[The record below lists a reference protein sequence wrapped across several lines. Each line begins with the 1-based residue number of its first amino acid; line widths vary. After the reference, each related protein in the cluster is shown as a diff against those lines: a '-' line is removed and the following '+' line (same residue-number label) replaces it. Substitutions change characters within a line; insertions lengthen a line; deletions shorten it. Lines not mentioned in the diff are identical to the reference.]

1 MQVCNSALPLSMK
14 KIIDS
19 VYNSLENE
27 NWYAALFVA
36 LTLPD
41 ICAALKAGKTSGE
54 KYAGWFE
61 KNLSQYKGFLS
72 GNDCYALRCALL
84 HSGKDDISDQR
95 KREVLEHCVFLTKG
109 AHCNLF
115 KDCVF
120 NGEKKSF
127 LQLNIQTFCKDI
139 CKAVEN
145 WLVSM
150 RSNLLVQER
159 LKTTIEIHEPGYS
172 YKGLIR
178 FV

>member
-1 MQVCNSALPLSMK
+1 MH

-19 VYNSLENE
+19 VYKALENE
-27 NWYAALFVA
+27 NWYAALFVS

-41 ICAALKAGKTSGE
+41 ICSALEHGE
-54 KYAGWFE
+54 TLGQKYADWFE
-61 KNLSQYKGFLS
+61 QNLSQYTGFLS

-84 HSGKDDISDQR
+84 HSGKDDISNK
-95 KREVLEHCVFLTKG
+95 KRQGVLEHYVFLTKG

-127 LQLNIQTFCKDI
+127 LQLNVQIFCKDI

-145 WLVSM
+145 WLVS
-150 RSNLLVQER
+150 SLTNLIIQER
-159 LKTTIEIHEPGYS
+159 LKDTIEIHEPGYT

-178 FV
+178 FG

>member
-1 MQVCNSALPLSMK
+1 MQ

-19 VYNSLENE
+19 VYSSLENE
-27 NWYAALFVA
+27 NLYAALFVV

-41 ICAALKAGKTSGE
+41 ICSALKHGKTLGD
-54 KYAGWFE
+54 KYAEWFDQ
-61 KNLSQYKGFLS
+61 NLSQYKGFLS

-84 HSGKDDISDQR
+84 HSGKDDISDQD
-95 KREVLEHCVFLTKG
+95 KQEVLEHYVFLTKG

-127 LQLNIQTFCKDI
+127 LQLNVQIFCKDI

-145 WLVSM
+145 WLISSSTNSVI
-150 RSNLLVQER
+150 QER
-159 LKTTIEIHEPGYS
+159 LEATLEIHEPGYT
-172 YKGLIR
+172 YKGLIK
-178 FV
+178 FG

>member
-1 MQVCNSALPLSMK
+1 MKNIVNSVYSAL
-14 KIIDS
+14 
-19 VYNSLENE
+19 NNG
-27 NWYAALFVA
+27 NWYAALLVS

-41 ICAALKAGKTSGE
+41 ICSALEHGKTSGE
-54 KYAGWFE
+54 KYADWFE
-61 KNLSQYKGFLS
+61 QNLPQYKGYLS

-95 KREVLEHCVFLTKG
+95 KQEVLEHYVFLTKG

-127 LQLNIQTFCKDI
+127 LQLNTQTFSKDM
-139 CKAVEN
+139 CKAVES
-145 WLVSM
+145 WLVSV
-150 RSNLLVQER
+150 STNSDIQKR
-159 LKTTIEIHEPGYS
+159 LKGTIEIHEPGYS

-178 FV
+178 FG